1 MKTKQLFLIV
11 AASLSMAM
19 ASCSNSGSSNPGKEY
34 APQMYHTIAYD
45 PYSSIGDT
53 SSEYYNVNI
62 YNANS
67 TGARGKVV
75 SNMRRPV
82 TGTITRKAYTGMVK
96 NSLASNIYI
105 DPFAPDSLALA
116 GRELKNPILK
126 TEAVMK
132 EGEVLY
138 LRYCSPCHGAEGN
151 GQGKVADKYKGV
163 PAYNAGLV
171 AKVSGGHI
179 FHVIT
184 HGKGRMWPH
193 GPLVNPDDRWK
204 IVHYVQKLQKQK

>member
-1 MKTKQLFLIV
+1 MNTSKIFFLALIVCASALTACNMGGKTK
-11 AASLSMAM
+11 
-19 ASCSNSGSSNPGKEY
+19 PGVEF

-45 PYSSIGDT
+45 PYSTVVDT
-53 SSEYYNVNI
+53 ANEYYNMNI
-62 YNANS
+62 FNANS
-67 TGARGKVV
+67 DGKRGVVV

-82 TGTITRKAYTGMVK
+82 TGTITRKAYSGMMK
-96 NSLASNIYI
+96 GELASQIYI
-105 DPFAPDSLALA
+105 DPYAPDSLELA

-126 TEAVMK
+126 SDDVMK

-138 LRYCSPCHGAEGN
+138 LRYCSSCHGAEGN

-163 PAYNAGLV
+163 PAYNTGLV

-193 GPLVNPDDRWK
+193 GPLVNPEERWK